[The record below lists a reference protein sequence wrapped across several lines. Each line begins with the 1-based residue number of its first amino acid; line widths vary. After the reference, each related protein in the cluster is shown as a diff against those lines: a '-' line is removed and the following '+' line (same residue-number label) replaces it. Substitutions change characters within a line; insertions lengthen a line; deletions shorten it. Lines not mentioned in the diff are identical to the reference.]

1 LVTVGNRGCLV
12 RGHARIVVAACWRH
26 YGGMS
31 MTRKCFLFCL
41 CLVAT
46 LPVRAT
52 PLFESDG
59 VIDVEL
65 LGPLTSL
72 IGDKESRKEY
82 PFVLRSGGVDLEID
96 VRVRGKSR
104 LEICEFP
111 PLRLNFDRAGAV
123 RGPFAGQG
131 GLKLVTHCRG
141 GDRGSA
147 NAVEEYLTYRIFGLL
162 SDISYR
168 VRLLRIRYSDTEHGV
183 QAGEPGLYAFVIE
196 PGEQLAQRVGGVPT
210 DVPGIALAQLDPGQ
224 AALVYVFQYMIGNT
238 DWSFATAEGEDNCC
252 HNGDLFA
259 RGEAIYY
266 VPYDFDLAG
275 IVNASYARPLPEM
288 RLRSVRQR
296 RYRGFCT
303 DSETLGAAIASVNAR
318 RDEIFGLIR
327 NTPGLTEKGAEKTI
341 GYLAG
346 FFDKSADEDRLLR
359 SFERDCLDD

>member
-1 LVTVGNRGCLV
+1 
-12 RGHARIVVAACWRH
+12 VAACWRH
-26 YGGMS
+26 YGGVS
-31 MTRKCFLFCL
+31 TTCKCFLFCL
-41 CLVAT
+41 CLTAT

-52 PLFESDG
+52 PLFESDE

-65 LGPLTSL
+65 LGPLTSV
-72 IGDKESRKEY
+72 IGDRESRKEY
-82 PFVLRSGGVDLEID
+82 PFVLRSGGMDLAID
-96 VRVRGKSR
+96 LRVRDKSR

-111 PLRLNFDRAGAV
+111 PLRLNFDRAGTV
-123 RGPFAGQG
+123 RGPFAGQD

-147 NAVEEYLTYRIFGLL
+147 NAVEEYLAYRIFGLL
-162 SDISYR
+162 SDVSYR

-183 QAGEPGLYAFVIE
+183 EADEPGLYAFVIE

-210 DVPGIALAQLDPGQ
+210 DLPGIALAQLDPGQ

-238 DWSFATAEGEDNCC
+238 DWSFAMAEGEDNCC

-303 DSETLGAAIASVNAR
+303 DSKTLGAAIASVNAR
-318 RDEIFGLIR
+318 RDEIFELIR
-327 NTPGLTEKGAEKTI
+327 NTPGLNEKGAEKTI
-341 GYLAG
+341 DYLAG

-359 SFERDCLDD
+359 AFERDCLDD

>member
-1 LVTVGNRGCLV
+1 VST
-12 RGHARIVVAACWRH
+12 AC
-26 YGGMS
+26 
-31 MTRKCFLFCL
+31 KFFLFCL
-41 CLVAT
+41 CLAAT
-46 LPVRAT
+46 LPVGAT
-52 PLFESDG
+52 LLFESDG

-82 PFVLRSGGVDLEID
+82 PFVLRSGGMDLDVD

-111 PLRLNFDRAGAV
+111 PLRLNFDRSGDGG
-123 RGPFAGQG
+123 GPFVGQG
-131 GLKLVTHCRG
+131 VLKLVTHCRG

-147 NAVEEYLTYRIFGLL
+147 NAVEEYLAYRIFGLL
-162 SDISYR
+162 SDVSYR

-183 QAGEPGLYAFVIE
+183 EADEPELYSFVIE
-196 PGEQLAQRVGGVPT
+196 PGEQVAARLGGVPT
-210 DVPGIALAQLDPGQ
+210 EVPGIVLAQLDPGQ

-259 RGEAIYY
+259 RGEAVYY

-303 DSETLGAAIASVNAR
+303 DSETLAAAIASVNAR
-318 RDEIFGLIR
+318 RDDIVELIR
-327 NTPGLTEKGAEKTI
+327 NTPGLTEKDAKKTI
-341 GYLAG
+341 DYLAG

-359 SFERDCLDD
+359 TFERDCLDD